1 MLRKE
6 KEWNHI
12 KFSIKTTKGR
22 KRMEDKNRNISTRA
36 KNRKLTNTVDIYPTM
51 SIIILDVNGL
61 NIPIKKILKVDQ
73 NIIPRSSHCG
83 TVA

>member
-1 MLRKE
+1 MQSHKML
-6 KEWNHI
+6 
-12 KFSIKTTKGR
+12 SYTTKGR

-61 NIPIKKILKVDQ
+61 NIPIKNRL
-73 NIIPRSSHCG
+73 
-83 TVA
+83 